1 MVRGNHVR
9 LSAVLAVVGL
19 SLVGLTACSA
29 TPTTGNGPTLADTKS
44 PVQLLRNE
52 AASRIPPAAIAS
64 VTETLDASVRCRTES
79 EDPLGLRRS
88 WHSDAQVTVEAA
100 AIWRVDAIVDALA
113 QSFVDQGWTLTP
125 IDAGGRI
132 HSVELS
138 REGSTSEIRVSAHRP
153 DAAAPLESDATD
165 PVTIDLE
172 LHGPCV
178 ETQGAESAEVK
189 KLEKTG

>member
-1 MVRGNHVR
+1 MVRGNRFR
-9 LSAVLAVVGL
+9 LFTIVAAAAIT
-19 SLVGLTACSA
+19 LVGLTACSSG
-29 TPTTGNGPTLADTKS
+29 PSTGNGPTLADTKS

-52 AASRIPPAAIAS
+52 AASRIPPATIAS
-64 VTETLDASVRCRTES
+64 VTETLDVSVRCRTES
-79 EDPLGLRRS
+79 EDPVGLRRS

-100 AIWRVDAIVDALA
+100 SVWRVDAIVDGLG

-132 HSVELS
+132 HAIELS

-153 DAAAPLESDATD
+153 DAAAPLASDATD

-178 ETQGAESAEVK
+178 ETEGPQSAEVK
-189 KLEKTG
+189 KLEAQD